1 MIKAILEVCRAASA
15 FERAKQGLTLRNDG
29 PGGEHGISL
38 VHPGQAALLLV
49 ENARSELLAK
59 LLELPI
65 IRSPSGKASAPR
77 RAVLRTFLTVDGH
90 SHPTAQENGEEETLG
105 TGC

>member
-29 PGGEHGISL
+29 PGEEHGISL

-59 LLELPI
+59 LLELPNPDRHRAKPPPLGAQSSG
-65 IRSPSGKASAPR
+65 RS
-77 RAVLRTFLTVDGH
+77 V
-90 SHPTAQENGEEETLG
+90 
-105 TGC
+105 